1 MQESAVKSDGKS
13 TFTFQRM
20 GGIDQAVLKTD
31 YDWQHLSELDP
42 KLWMALSCPI
52 HGLEFNAD
60 TLKLLDTDNDGR
72 IRAREVKEAAAWL
85 CARLIHPSII
95 SEPGTEVRLADLRD
109 DTDEGRAIAS
119 ALKIALKKFDKSDED
134 ALSVTDIDDVL
145 AEASGYAFN
154 GDGIITLASVEQG
167 AKDSAEFAKM
177 PEFLRLCMSVIG
189 AKRDA
194 SGLPGLDTELVKEA
208 EGRAEAVEKWRE
220 SVKNANLP
228 LAARTGDAWT
238 LLQRLAPKFDDYF
251 CRCKLAAYAPDTLAA
266 LNEDARL
273 QALAAGTE
281 EAPASNL
288 DPEVLGALP
297 LARVSASG
305 ELDLEKNINPVWAAD
320 TREFASLFSAG
331 LAKGRILTAE
341 TWADIWK
348 RFTEYATILKGK
360 PTYPLPPEGAVRVS
374 VPGLP
379 ELTEAPANAPFGCA
393 YLPVAPNE
401 ALDGLSDEQ
410 LGWLHDAKNEAAFAK
425 LVKTDEE
432 APPLA
437 SFQDLRK
444 LALFH
449 AHLYTFTMNFLSF
462 MDFYDPSKKAIF
474 QTGTLYL
481 DSRGCMLSVPVEDID
496 AHARLAD
503 PSHLCLIY
511 SDCTRKAADGEEQK
525 MTIAS
530 ALTQGT
536 LASLLDGRHGLFI
549 DNYGK
554 QWDSRIARI
563 VHNPVS
569 LREAIWSPYIR
580 IANMISEQIQKFVA
594 SKEEDVTKMAGQAV
608 TNAASGAKPAEA
620 PKAGFDFA
628 KGAGIFA
635 AVSVALSVV
644 SAAFAYIAS
653 SLASLGWWWPLALIL
668 VFVCISGPSVFLAWL
683 KLRKRTL
690 GPLLDASGWAVNKGA
705 PINLAMGSSLT
716 SVGKLPPNAICDLN
730 DPYSLPGKMLRK
742 KWKHRFWWTVFLLI
756 LAAIGCFWLYVKF
769 FGEPVWLFTLRAFL
783 GV

>member
-1 MQESAVKSDGKS
+1 MQEKIAQGQARDA
-13 TFTFQRM
+13 FTFQRM
-20 GGIDQAVLKTD
+20 GGIDQAILQTD
-31 YDWQHLSELDP
+31 YDWQHLDELDP

-72 IRAREVKEAAAWL
+72 IRAHEVKDAAAWI

-95 SEPGTEVRLADLRD
+95 SRPSDEVRLSDLRD
-109 DTDEGRAIAS
+109 DTDEGKAIAS
-119 ALKIALKKFDKSDED
+119 ALRLALQKYDKKEEEP
-134 ALSVTDIDDVL
+134 LSLPNIEAVL

-154 GDGIITLASVEQG
+154 GDGIVTLESAVQAA
-167 AKDSAEFAKM
+167 AKNSEFADMAEFMATGIGI
-177 PEFLRLCMSVIG
+177 IG
-189 AKRDA
+189 AMRDA
-194 SGLPGLDTELVKEA
+194 SGVPGLDPKLLDQIRQ
-208 EGRAEAVEKWRE
+208 RASAIQEWRLN
-220 SVKNANLP
+220 VKNADLP
-228 LAARTGDAWT
+228 LAAKTGEAWT

-251 CRCKLAAYAPDTLAA
+251 CRCKLAAYAPDTIGA

-281 EAPASNL
+281 EAPVANL
-288 DPEVLGALP
+288 DPAVLAQLP
-297 LARVSASG
+297 LARVAANG
-305 ELDLEKNINPVWAAD
+305 ELDLENNLNPVWAEDVHTFAKL
-320 TREFASLFSAG
+320 FASELQ
-331 LAKGRILTAE
+331 KNNILT
-341 TWADIWK
+341 ADIWK
-348 RFTEYATILKGK
+348 NIWHKFTAYATILQSK
-360 PTYPLPPEGAVRVS
+360 PTFPLPPADAVQVDFE
-374 VPGLP
+374 GLP
-379 ELTEAPANAPFGCA
+379 PLKEAPANDEFGRA
-393 YLPVAPNE
+393 FLPLEPNQ
-401 ALDGLSDEQ
+401 ALDSLSDEQ
-410 LGWLHDAKNEAAFAK
+410 IEKLLKPEIHTAFAK
-425 LVKTDEE
+425 LVKMDEE
-432 APPLA
+432 APPLT
-437 SFQDLRK
+437 SFQDLYK

-462 MDFYDPSKKAIF
+462 MDFYDPDKKAIF

-511 SDCTRKAADGEEQK
+511 SECTRKETDGAEQN

-549 DNYGK
+549 DNHGR

-569 LREAIWSPYIR
+569 LREAVWSPYIR
-580 IANMISEQIQKFVA
+580 LANMASEQIQKFVS
-594 SKEEDVTKMAGQAV
+594 SKEEAVTDMAGKAAANV
-608 TNAASGAKPAEA
+608 ASGAKPAEA
-620 PKAGFDFA
+620 KGGFDFA

-653 SLASLGWWWPLALIL
+653 SVASLGWWWPLALVL
-668 VFVCISGPSVFLAWL
+668 AFVCISGPSVFLAWL
-683 KLRKRTL
+683 KLRRRTL

-705 PINLAMGSSLT
+705 PINLAMGASLT
-716 SVGKLPPNAICDLN
+716 SVGKLPKNAVCDPN

-756 LAAIGCFWLYVKF
+756 LACIGCFWLYIKLM
-769 FGEPVWLFTLRAFL
+769 GEPLWLFTLRAYL
-783 GV
+783 GI